1 MSKRNLFVVCLVAVL
16 SAGQPLLAQGSSLK
30 MVKVDSTVMK
40 LNQMTVA
47 DYANLDIPPLDVLYE
62 NARQFAT
69 APKYYEY
76 EAEYYRQDVLI
87 QKKKFLDWIRLMASY
102 NYGNMD
108 MASVALMETTY
119 AVWTQNRSSQTNN
132 YYSVGISVSIPLG
145 ELFSRGNRI
154 RQSQA
159 KVDQN
164 QSMYDAQLD
173 KIKTEIMTLY
183 CDINKNI
190 TLLNSSYEELVS
202 ASMQYEVAKM
212 NFANNKSQAEDLYR
226 SKAFE
231 YQAMQRFESV
241 KMELN
246 VDILSL
252 EIQSGTPIISDY
264 TPIQMQESDK
274 KQTKGK

>member
-1 MSKRNLFVVCLVAVL
+1 MFVVCLVAVL

-119 AVWTQNRSSQTNN
+119 AVWTQNQSSQSQS
-132 YYSVGISVSIPLG
+132 YYSVGVGLTIPLG
-145 ELFSRGNRI
+145 ELFSVGHRV
-154 RQSQA
+154 RQARA
-159 KVDQN
+159 KMNQN
-164 QSMYDAQLD
+164 LAMYDAQLD
-173 KIKTEIMTLY
+173 KIRQEIVELY
-183 CDINKNI
+183 CNILQNI
-190 TLLNSSYEELVS
+190 TILKTCHECMIT
-202 ASMQYEVAKM
+202 ATAQYQVAQM
-212 NFANNKSQAEDLYR
+212 DFANNKIRAEDLYR
-226 SKAFE
+226 SKSFE
-231 YQAMQRFESV
+231 QEEIERFE
-241 KMELN
+241 KTKAELN
-246 VDILSL
+246 ADILAL
-252 EIQSGTPIISDY
+252 EIISCTPIISNFNH
-264 TPIQMQESDK
+264 TE
-274 KQTKGK
+274 QTEE